1 MFCFCHFLVN
11 ILFTLSESLVFFP
24 TPFQLDLATSGTGGI
39 GNYIGVC
46 AIVGCFGVGDA
57 IVQGGM
63 TGDLSFMCPEFI
75 QVRGS
80 STFNFVLPK
89 LLHEILNYVCIL
101 IHELCSRFS
110 LVLLHLVQLR
120 LV

>member
-1 MFCFCHFLVN
+1 M
-11 ILFTLSESLVFFP
+11 
-24 TPFQLDLATSGTGGI
+24 DLATSVRGGI

-46 AIVGCFGVGDA
+46 AIVGCFGIGDA
-57 IVQGGM
+57 VVQGGM

-75 QVRGS
+75 QVGGGNTS
-80 STFNFVLPK
+80 NFVLPQ
-89 LLHEILNYVCIL
+89 LIHEILNYVCIP

-110 LVLLHLVQLR
+110 LVLLHLVHLP